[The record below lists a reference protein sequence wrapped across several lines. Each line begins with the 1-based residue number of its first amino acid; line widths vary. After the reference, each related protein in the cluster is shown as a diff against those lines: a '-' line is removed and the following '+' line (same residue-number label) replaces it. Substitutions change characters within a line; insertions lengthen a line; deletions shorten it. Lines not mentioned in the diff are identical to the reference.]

1 MPSHQSKPSEF
12 HELKTKS
19 LALFFTGG
27 VSLKIWDDVGM
38 FEREIS
44 IYNRLSPFFK
54 KIYLFS
60 YGTKSDC
67 RYADKL
73 ANNVLI
79 IPRSIFLPKRLY
91 SLFMPFVH
99 CDLLKRTDIF
109 KTNQMLGSWTAVIA
123 KLIFRKKLVVRTGY
137 VLSINNSKD
146 KNINKTL
153 VYLIEKFAYTF
164 ADSVITTSKE
174 ALSYIKHKYKP
185 KTPYI
190 HVIPNYIDTKLF
202 FCGEESSKLPGS
214 ICFVGR
220 LSREKNLLALLSSL
234 ANLPYQLTIIGGGEL
249 LDDLE
254 MLSDKLSLKTVFL
267 GNVPN
272 SQLPD
277 LLNRHEIFILP
288 SLYEGLPKV
297 LLEAMACGLPVIGSN
312 VNGIKEIIK
321 DGHNGS
327 LCKPNVESIREQII
341 SLMENPRKRVTLGKN
356 ARKTIED
363 FYSLDKVLTQELS
376 LYKKLLKAEG

>member
-1 MPSHQSKPSEF
+1 MLSPQSKSSEF
-12 HELKTKS
+12 HELKSKS

-38 FEREIS
+38 LEREIA
-44 IYNRLSPFFK
+44 IYNRLGPFFK

-60 YGTKSDC
+60 YGTRSDY
-67 RYADKL
+67 RYVDKL
-73 ANNVLI
+73 ADNILLVTR
-79 IPRSIFLPKRLY
+79 PAFWPKRLY
-91 SLFMPFVH
+91 SLFMPFIH
-99 CDLLKRTDIF
+99 WELLKNTDIF

-123 KLIFRKKLVVRTGY
+123 KIIFRKKLVVRTGY
-137 VLSINNSKD
+137 VLSINNSKN
-146 KNINKTL
+146 KNINRML
-153 VYLIEKFAYTF
+153 VYLIEKLAYAF
-164 ADSVITTSKE
+164 ADSVISTSKE

-185 KTPYI
+185 TAPYI
-190 HVIPNYIDTKLF
+190 YVIPNYIDTKLF
-202 FCGEESSKLPGS
+202 FFKKEIKKLPGS

-220 LSREKNLLALLSSL
+220 LVKEKNLISLLSGM

-249 LDDLE
+249 QNDLE
-254 MLSDKLSLKTVFL
+254 RLSDKLSLKTIFL

-277 LLNRHEIFILP
+277 LLNRHEMFILP

-312 VNGIKEIIK
+312 VNGITEIIK

-327 LCKPNVESIREQII
+327 LCKPTVESIRGQII
-341 SLMENPRKRVTLGKN
+341 SLMESPQTRITFGRN
-356 ARKTIED
+356 ARKTVKD
-363 FYSLDKVLTQELS
+363 YYSLDKVLEQELS
-376 LYKKLLKAEG
+376 MYKKLVKR